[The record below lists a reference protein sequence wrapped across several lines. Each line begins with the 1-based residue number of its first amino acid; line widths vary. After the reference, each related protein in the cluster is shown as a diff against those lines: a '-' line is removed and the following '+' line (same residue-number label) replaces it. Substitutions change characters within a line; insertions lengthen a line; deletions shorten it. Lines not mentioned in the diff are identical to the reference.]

1 MSRILE
7 KKFSTFAD
15 SMDSIQEYLQNP
27 VPQTLDLFYQAGGE
41 SIHVNGA
48 TVPMASM
55 MVARRFFNAPG
66 NILVVSKDFKSAEA
80 WMENLQSLLGE
91 DFVRFFPSIG
101 LKPYEQ
107 KVPFEGVLEERL
119 RFFKD
124 AGNVQ
129 KPLVT
134 ICPLDALLMRLP
146 RPGTLQKNIRQLKV
160 GDVLEPATLR
170 PWFLDNGFVEQPVV
184 SGVGEFSIRGCIV
197 DVNCFL
203 YPHPVRIEFYGDEI
217 ESIRTFDIFTQ
228 RSIERMDRI
237 ELFPMGEFTLPLQ
250 ESSKL
255 GADLSGLWWRRSDF
269 QELDSSLLDYL
280 PGCSLVFEELS
291 SLAEAASKLYLNY
304 EAIFED
310 MGGGANA
317 ASAGCRPPEKNSWRF
332 GEISRNF
339 PGRASMDLTRVEAE
353 SGSWY
358 NITAKPQDF
367 SSTGTDAVAMQIE
380 DFAATGGQVYVV
392 APTPGAL
399 ARLRHVFEGLP
410 VEDYFVGNLTEGFWL
425 ESDKI
430 AFLTETRIFNRHA
443 GKSRKRQIAGSVASA
458 LMVES
463 LNRGDYVAHE
473 DHGVGRYLGLV
484 RVEVNGGMVDCALLE
499 YSGGDRLKFPVSDL
513 QKIDRLEPP
522 EGEPPKLDK
531 LGGKNWDTLKKR
543 VQKKVVQIARD
554 LVELYARREL
564 VEGFGFPPDGKLQ
577 QEFEDAF
584 EYEPTPDQVKATE
597 DIKRDMESRRP
608 MDRLICGDVGFGKTE
623 VAMRAAFKCVCA
635 KKQVAILVPTTILA
649 AQHYENFKE
658 RFAAFPVNIA
668 LVNRYKTAK
677 EKREIFNGLAEG
689 KVDIVVGT
697 HALLSE
703 KNHFKDLG
711 LLIVDEEQK
720 FGVKQKERLREFR
733 LSVDTLSM
741 SATPIPRSLHLSMT
755 GVRDISLIN
764 TPPINRL
771 PVETKLM
778 KRDDVV
784 LAEAVKDELA
794 RGGQVFVVHDRVQ
807 SINRLAEEVEAW
819 VPEARVAVAHGQ
831 MEDRDLERVM
841 NAFLSKEF
849 DVLVSTSIIES
860 GLDVPNA
867 NTIIINN
874 AHHFGISQLYQ
885 MRGRVG
891 RSDVLAK
898 AYLVIPA
905 KSDISPESMRRLK
918 ALEQYT
924 DLGSGYQL
932 AMRDLEIRGAGNLL
946 GQEQHGFIAEVGF
959 ETYIRLVKEAVEELR
974 GGTGDKPIQPRVELG
989 IDAYLP
995 EDYIQDGLT
1004 RISLYQRI
1012 SRTASVAEVQAI
1024 SQELEDRFGPVPVP
1038 AQMLMKVT
1046 EIGFLAGGLRIQG
1059 LQQRKGILV
1068 ATFTE
1073 FPPPDTRVL
1082 AEISASCPCPM
1093 RYLGATPLQAVFE
1106 LGQGSPEQLT
1116 GKILEIFRGFADI
1129 PKTLQ

>member
-7 KKFSTFAD
+7 KKISTFAD
-15 SMDSIQEYLQNP
+15 PMDSIQEYLQNP
-27 VPQTLDLFYQAGGE
+27 VPRTLNLFAEAGGE
-41 SIHVNGA
+41 AVHVNGA
-48 TVPMASM
+48 TVPMAAM
-55 MVARRFFNAPG
+55 MVARRFFTDPG
-66 NILVVSKDFKSAEA
+66 NILVVAKDFKSAEV
-80 WMENLQSLLGE
+80 WMENLQSLVGE

-124 AGNVQ
+124 AGNPE
-129 KPLVT
+129 KPLVAV
-134 ICPLDALLMRLP
+134 CSLDALLMRLP
-146 RPGTLQKNIRQLKV
+146 APGTLQKNIRSLKV
-160 GDVLEPATLR
+160 GDVVEPSALR
-170 PWFLDNGFVEQPVV
+170 PWFFDHGFVEQPVV
-184 SGVGEFSIRGCIV
+184 SSVGEFSIRGCIV

-250 ESSKL
+250 ESSKIE
-255 GADLSGLWWRRSDF
+255 ADLSGLWWQRSRY
-269 QELDSSLLDYL
+269 QELNSSLLDYL
-280 PGCSLVFEELS
+280 PRCSLVFEELS
-291 SLAEAASKLYLNY
+291 SLAETAARQYLH
-304 EAIFED
+304 FED
-310 MGGGANA
+310 LFGEQKA
-317 ASAGCRPPEKNSWRF
+317 ARPDTESPERIWWKF
-332 GEISRNF
+332 GEISRQF
-339 PGRASMDLTRVEAE
+339 PGKASLDLTRVEAQ
-353 SGSWY
+353 SNSWY
-358 NITAKPQDF
+358 KISATPQDF
-367 SSTGTDAVAMQIE
+367 SSTGTDAVAKQIE
-380 DFAATGGQVYVV
+380 EFAATGGEVYVV

-399 ARLRHVFEGLP
+399 ARLRHVLEGLP

-425 ESDKI
+425 ESDKV

-443 GKSRKRQIAGSVASA
+443 GKARKRQIAGSVASA

-513 QKIDRLEPP
+513 QKIDRLDVSE
-522 EGEPPKLDK
+522 EEPPKLDK
-531 LGGKNWDTLKKR
+531 LGGKNWDTVKKR
-543 VQKKVVQIARD
+543 VQKKVVQIARE

-584 EYEPTPDQVKATE
+584 EYELTPDQVKATE

-608 MDRLICGDVGFGKTE
+608 MDRLVCGDVGFGKTE

-668 LVNRYKTAK
+668 LVNRYRTPK
-677 EKREIFNGLAEG
+677 EKREVFNGLSEG

-697 HALLSE
+697 HSLLSE

-720 FGVKQKERLREFR
+720 FGVKQKEKLREFR

-771 PVETKLM
+771 PVETKLL
-778 KRDDVV
+778 KRDDVI

-794 RGGQVFVVHDRVQ
+794 RGGQVFVVNDRVQ
-807 SINRLAEEVEAW
+807 SINQLAEEVEAW

-898 AYLVIPA
+898 AFLVIPA
-905 KSDISPESMRRLK
+905 KSEISPESMRRLK

-974 GGTGDKPIQPRVELG
+974 GGPTDKPIQPRVEIG
-989 IDAYLP
+989 VDAYLP

-1012 SRTASVAEVQAI
+1012 ARIASRAEVESI

-1046 EIGFLAGGLRIQG
+1046 EIGLIAGGLRIQG

-1073 FPPPDTRVL
+1073 FPPPDTRIL
-1082 AEISASCPCPM
+1082 GEISGRCTCPM

-1106 LGQGSPEQLT
+1106 LGAAPAEVLA
-1116 GKILEIFRGFADI
+1116 GKILEIFRSFADI
-1129 PKTLQ
+1129 PKL